1 MCIPRNKIEIMI
13 ELRTDYNVYLIFD
26 ETLTLTILI
35 IGKILQETKKH
46 LYNMCTTSAQRL
58 QRWSNIVQMGE
69 RGNFRLPA
77 QRGHTRK
84 SIKYTLIGSS
94 QHQ

>member
-1 MCIPRNKIEIMI
+1 
-13 ELRTDYNVYLIFD
+13 
-26 ETLTLTILI
+26 
-35 IGKILQETKKH
+35 
-46 LYNMCTTSAQRL
+46 MCTTSVQRL

-69 RGNFRLPA
+69 RGNSRLPA

-94 QHQ
+94 QHQGEPGMGGGGGHTFQYSCPVWNPYSKVISIN